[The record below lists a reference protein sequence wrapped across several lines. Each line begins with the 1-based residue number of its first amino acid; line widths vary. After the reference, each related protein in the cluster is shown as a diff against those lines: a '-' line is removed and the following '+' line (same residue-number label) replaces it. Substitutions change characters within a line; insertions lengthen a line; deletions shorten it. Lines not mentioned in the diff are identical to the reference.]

1 MAKQSAIE
9 QDGVIVEA
17 LSNAMFR
24 VELENG
30 HEITAHISGKMRMHY
45 IKILPGDKVIIMAYC
60 NMMADEAKEH
70 RPTVVFVDD
79 NNKVSQITQYE
90 KHGEIK

>member
-1 MAKQSAIE
+1 MYLPLQS
-9 QDGVIVEA
+9 
-17 LSNAMFR
+17 
-24 VELENG
+24 
-30 HEITAHISGKMRMHY
+30 TARCVQK
-45 IKILPGDKVIIMAYC
+45 GDKVIIMAYC

-79 NNKVSQITQYE
+79 NNKVSQIMQYE

>member
-1 MAKQSAIE
+1 
-9 QDGVIVEA
+9 
-17 LSNAMFR
+17 
-24 VELENG
+24 
-30 HEITAHISGKMRMHY
+30 
-45 IKILPGDKVIIMAYC
+45 
-60 NMMADEAKEH
+60 MMADEAKEH